1 MAGTATTNRS
11 LSASVGKILAAP
23 FVAIGRFLVTVTE
36 ASPRLRQLER
46 LSKMSDAELSK
57 RGLNRE
63 DEIRRILGVGAY
75 L

>member
-11 LSASVGKILAAP
+11 AFAILGKILATP
-23 FVAIGRFLVTVTE
+23 FVAIGSFLVTVSE